1 MQEEA
6 VTREKREGIVTRD
19 EMMAQGC
26 EEGEE
31 VGVVGYGICM
41 YVYVYMLRYCVGDVD
56 LLQ

>member
-19 EMMAQGC
+19 EMMTQGC

-31 VGVVGYGICM
+31 VGVVGYGIYM